1 LSHCPALV
9 PQTVQRCSGTLG
21 CSWQA
26 SGWSECSSICGLG
39 ESLRDVWCPSGN
51 DADCG
56 QDARPSHNNS
66 CYSTAGCSWSKGPW
80 TACSSSCGSGLHNRE
95 VSWPSGKASDCPGQA
110 PVSSEAC
117 YSTLG
122 CTWVTQNWSS
132 CDNTCGDGS
141 QTRNVSC
148 SGGPGDG
155 DCALAGLRPSALAA
169 CRSTVGCAWNISS
182 WSSCSTEWGPG
193 LQSRDVQ
200 CPSGNPLD
208 RGPSGTA
215 PATSQPCC
223 ATAACAWSVSA
234 WSQCSN
240 DCGTGEMVRSV
251 ACSSGRTA
259 DCGGAEPLVKQPC
272 SVTAGCNWN
281 LSAWTACNAT
291 CGAGVQSRDAS
302 CSSPNPAGCPSPGPA
317 VLQHCYVTSGCAWLV
332 ANWDSCGSSCGAG
345 SRQRSVQCPSGS
357 VGDCPGNRPAS
368 QEACY
373 ITASGTWHAS
383 AWGACGVA
391 CGQGLRSRTVA
402 CPSGVDS
409 DCGNLTWPKLESC
422 YSTNGC
428 SWLIGDWSECSSDCG
443 AGFENRSVT
452 CSSGIAADCQGP
464 TPDASRTCYVTDRCA
479 WQAASWSPCN
489 STCGHGWQD
498 SEDSGSSS
506 YAPFGPAAQAG
517 IQEPVGFWDLPGL
530 SADNDEETFKC
541 HRAAKTKLGR
551 LAMYATMGYVVPF
564 LCKAPGYVSPS
575 PDLKFEDVP
584 NGRSASSK
592 CRLAIMA
599 IVGKLF
605 HQGPAGSAWGDW
617 ATHSASPLRVFDN
630 DLGVQGLG
638 SFWKPT
644 GFTADGN
651 ADYFKHRRQTELNL
665 HRTAKGPLQH
675 AKPQCSPSRGEQAS
689 GFGLGVVPHWA
700 LQASVEGSRRLRSIQ
715 LSEGEWRVRRCH
727 I

>member
-1 LSHCPALV
+1 MMASIGLLDQPYLDFPGFKKVPAGFAATNTGSGVLGFLGISILPGWSVRPRLFGSVAPWGPCEGVPSNCGPGGMQRREVTCPIGQGGCHSLTKPSEKQSCRATSGCTGVSGSWSNCSTYCGAGERQRPVPCSSGIAADCANASYVANSSSCEDFSDCRWEASAWGTCSSTCGVGTQSRTVSCPVGDTSSHCPALV

-251 ACSSGRTA
+251 ACSSSRTA

-368 QEACY
+368 QEAC
-373 ITASGTWHAS
+373 
-383 AWGACGVA
+383 
-391 CGQGLRSRTVA
+391 
-402 CPSGVDS
+402 
-409 DCGNLTWPKLESC
+409 
-422 YSTNGC
+422 
-428 SWLIGDWSECSSDCG
+428 
-443 AGFENRSVT
+443 
-452 CSSGIAADCQGP
+452 
-464 TPDASRTCYVTDRCA
+464 
-479 WQAASWSPCN
+479 
-489 STCGHGWQD
+489 
-498 SEDSGSSS
+498 
-506 YAPFGPAAQAG
+506 
-517 IQEPVGFWDLPGL
+517 
-530 SADNDEETFKC
+530 
-541 HRAAKTKLGR
+541 
-551 LAMYATMGYVVPF
+551 
-564 LCKAPGYVSPS
+564 
-575 PDLKFEDVP
+575 
-584 NGRSASSK
+584 
-592 CRLAIMA
+592 
-599 IVGKLF
+599 
-605 HQGPAGSAWGDW
+605 
-617 ATHSASPLRVFDN
+617 
-630 DLGVQGLG
+630 
-638 SFWKPT
+638 
-644 GFTADGN
+644 
-651 ADYFKHRRQTELNL
+651 
-665 HRTAKGPLQH
+665 
-675 AKPQCSPSRGEQAS
+675 
-689 GFGLGVVPHWA
+689 
-700 LQASVEGSRRLRSIQ
+700 
-715 LSEGEWRVRRCH
+715 
-727 I
+727 